1 MNPDNNADNLPE
13 GGNDEDDIQALSV
26 FNDTIEPGEQGKIN
40 GKETGQ
46 PRVTLTQLK
55 KDKGAQSWLFEKYYN
70 MTFVDKNPDADDED
84 VPPLE
89 DETKWEHRRIQNIVW
104 ARRLG
109 WTVESVIIGDT
120 SGVVETYVIDTLL
133 LRMIRESP
141 HNTRQIKSL
150 VGATPATPAPTRPDS
165 SDDSDSNSHS
175 DNVAVV

>member
-1 MNPDNNADNLPE
+1 
-13 GGNDEDDIQALSV
+13 
-26 FNDTIEPGEQGKIN
+26 
-40 GKETGQ
+40 
-46 PRVTLTQLK
+46 
-55 KDKGAQSWLFEKYYN
+55 
-70 MTFVDKNPDADDED
+70 MTFVDKNPDVDDED
-84 VPPLE
+84 APPLE
-89 DETKWEHRRIQNIVW
+89 GETKWEHHLIQNIVW

-150 VGATPATPAPTRPDS
+150 VGATPATPVPTQPDS

-175 DNVAVV
+175 GNVAVV